1 MRMAK
6 KIKDALNKLVE
17 NGQLE
22 KGLRKANDA
31 YKKKSGKDYSKYI
44 DQGMNKLKKNK

>member
-1 MRMAK
+1 MAAK
-6 KIKDALNKLVE
+6 VKNLINKLVK

-22 KGLRKANDA
+22 KGLHKANDA

-44 DQGMNKLKKNK
+44 DQGMEKLKKK